1 MINAS
6 DSITPS
12 EYGMARQA
20 LNDVENPPPMYVHVI
35 PGAAEPASG
44 RGQRLIPEYA
54 PGVTNIRPAGVK
66 GLLEDELGVGRH
78 PAAPWLPKQLAD
90 SQPLGE
96 YAESS
101 RSSSD
106 LARTHAT
113 PSGSRRVTPPRAG
126 NH

>member
-20 LNDVENPPPMYVHVI
+20 LNDVENPPPMHVHVI

-54 PGVTNIRPAGVK
+54 PGVTIPCALVDDQHLAV
-66 GLLEDELGVGRH
+66 GLFG
-78 PAAPWLPKQLAD
+78 
-90 SQPLGE
+90 
-96 YAESS
+96 
-101 RSSSD
+101 
-106 LARTHAT
+106 
-113 PSGSRRVTPPRAG
+113 
-126 NH
+126 